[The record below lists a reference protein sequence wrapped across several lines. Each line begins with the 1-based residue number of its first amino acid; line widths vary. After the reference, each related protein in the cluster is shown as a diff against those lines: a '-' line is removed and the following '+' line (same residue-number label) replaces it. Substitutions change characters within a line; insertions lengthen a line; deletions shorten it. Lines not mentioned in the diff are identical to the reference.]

1 MTRYSKTST
10 GKYNIH
16 GQTYEVL
23 EGSRAQVWHGTAY
36 KTSGGLKKADIMMNK
51 NKRIVSKSKHDTAR
65 KEKRLVKA
73 GYGTQKGKF
82 GFVKL
87 GQTKKSYYKHHAR
100 KSHYN
105 KKHGGSSLRY
115 SKFGG
120 QAKMR
125 GGQAATGTNMAALK
139 AAVPTPPTGTATAI
153 KAAVPT
159 PTGTTASTIKADVA
173 ATPAAQA
180 IKADVAAGTLK
191 AAVAAK

>member
-16 GQTYEVL
+16 GKTYEVL

-87 GQTKKSYYKHHAR
+87 GQTMKSYYKHHAR

-105 KKHGGSSLRY
+105 KKHGGSSTLRY

-139 AAVPTPPTGTATAI
+139 AAVPTPPTT
-153 KAAVPT
+153 AVPT
-159 PTGTTASTIKADVA
+159 PTGTTATAIKTDVA
-173 ATPAAQA
+173 AGTLKATPAAQA